1 MAFCVD
7 CGTIL
12 ERSGQPCPACGRG
25 LPSSRKSCVQCG
37 HATGTKDS
45 FCAKCG
51 SRLPEPEAPLEF
63 DSAVEAKLQRLSGAS
78 ERGVERRVQS
88 SELRARVAAPR
99 GAATLPGPPSAGSTR
114 DEASGGP
121 DWVPPWLNRLSYARL
136 VWAGLLG
143 VVLTVVADVL
153 RTFSDGWL
161 VESREL
167 SSGIWVV
174 RDEVKYSLGET
185 FQNLAFFL
193 RALGVLLA
201 FVATMLILLR
211 AMRKTLVGKGEP

>member
-12 ERSGQPCPACGRG
+12 ERVGQPCPACGRG
-25 LPSSRKSCVQCG
+25 LPSARRGCAQCG
-37 HATGTKDS
+37 HVAGAKDR

-51 SRLPEPEAPLEF
+51 SRLAEPEAPLEF
-63 DSAVEAKLQRLSGAS
+63 DSAVEAKLQRLAGPSSRAA
-78 ERGVERRVQS
+78 ERRPSAPV
-88 SELRARVAAPR
+88 PR
-99 GAATLPGPPSAGSTR
+99 GATSPT
-114 DEASGGP
+114 EAEGGP
-121 DWVPPWLNRLSYARL
+121 DWVPIWLNRLSYARL
-136 VWAGLLG
+136 VWGGLMG
-143 VVLTVVADVL
+143 VALTVVADVL
-153 RTFSDGWL
+153 RTFSDRWL

-193 RALGVLLA
+193 RGLGVLLA
-201 FVATMLILLR
+201 FVAAMLILLR
-211 AMRKTLVGKGEP
+211 AMRKTLVGKRDA

>member
-12 ERSGQPCPACGRG
+12 ERAGHPCPACGRG
-25 LPSSRKSCVQCG
+25 LPASRRGCGQCG
-37 HATGTKDS
+37 HAAEAKDR

-51 SRLPEPEAPLEF
+51 ARLPEAEAPLEF

-78 ERGVERRVQS
+78 G
-88 SELRARVAAPR
+88 
-99 GAATLPGPPSAGSTR
+99 AGSSGAVPARIAAARTASSR
-114 DEASGGP
+114 QEAEGGP

-136 VWAGLLG
+136 AWAGLLG

-153 RTFSDGWL
+153 RTFSDRWL

-167 SSGIWVV
+167 SSGVWVV
-174 RDEVKYSLGET
+174 RDEVKYSLAET

-211 AMRKTLVGKGEP
+211 AMRKTLVGKRES